1 MHESSPMKDS
11 FLEDDI
17 HFNNLLQF
25 LSDNFKHAL
34 IITLFVMVMMLLIEY
49 LTVQTRGKWSQPFE
63 KNSFLQILFAA
74 VLGIIP
80 GCLGAFTAVTLYA
93 HRLINFAALITAMIA
108 SSGDE
113 AFVMIA
119 MVPSKALL
127 LFLILFCISL
137 ISGLILNLTPL
148 GKSKMY
154 LPVNHLIL
162 HQQDPDCTCFE
173 PSLIIPQ
180 LKKMTFERAVLL
192 AGGIIFTIFILSGDL
207 GPENWNWSRII
218 FLIIA
223 LIEVFISATVPGH
236 FLTNHLWGH
245 VIRRHFLKV
254 FLWTFGAFVIIH
266 IGLEFLNLE
275 EWLGKNLIL
284 VLFIAVLIGIIPESG
299 PHMIFITLFASGS
312 IPLSILLA
320 NSIVQDGHGA
330 LPLLAES
337 RKSFIYMKAVNIVVG
352 LIAGISGILAGF

>member
-1 MHESSPMKDS
+1 MREHSQMNSGLLGE
-11 FLEDDI
+11 DI
-17 HFNNLLQF
+17 HFNNLFQF
-25 LSDNFKHAL
+25 LSDIFKHAL

-49 LTVQTRGKWSQPFE
+49 LTVQTRGRWSKPFE

-74 VLGIIP
+74 FLGIVP

-93 HRLINFAALITAMIA
+93 HRLINFAALSTAMIA

-113 AFVMIA
+113 AFIMIA

-127 LFLILFCISL
+127 LFLVLFCISL
-137 ISGLILNLTPL
+137 VSGLTLNLIPL
-148 GKSKMY
+148 GKSKMN
-154 LPVNHLIL
+154 LPINHLIL
-162 HQQDPDCTCFE
+162 HQHDPECTCFE

-180 LKKMTFERAVLL
+180 LKKITFERAVLL
-192 AGGIIFTIFILSGDL
+192 AGGIIFTIFILSGEL
-207 GPENWNWSRII
+207 GPEEWNWSRII
-218 FLIIA
+218 FLILA
-223 LIEVFISATVPGH
+223 LIEVFISATVPDH

-266 IGLEFLNLE
+266 VGLEFLNLE
-275 EWLGKNLIL
+275 DWLGKNLFL
-284 VLFIAVLIGIIPESG
+284 VLIIAVLVGIIPESG
-299 PHMIFITLFASGS
+299 PHLIFLTLFASGS
-312 IPLSILLA
+312 IPFSILLA

-337 RKSFIYMKAVNIVVG
+337 RKSFIYMKAVNLLIG
-352 LIAGISGILAGF
+352 LLAGIIGILLGS